1 MECDAMSENIRRIA
15 ALGQSLWLDYISR
28 DLLRS
33 GALQGLIEEGITG
46 MTSNPTIFHKSI
58 AGGSEYDD
66 EIAELAARGLS
77 AGEIYEQLAMA
88 DIGEA
93 ADQLRGVYNE
103 THARDGYV
111 SIEVNPHLARD
122 TDGTIAEAR
131 RLFHAIGRPNVMIK
145 VPATEAGLPAIT
157 ALIGAGINVNVT
169 LIFSIAMYEKVME
182 AYIRGLRQLQS
193 TGRPLGLVA
202 SVASFFVS
210 RVDTLVD
217 EQLAALDAGRGDPQ
231 LAELRGTAAVA
242 NARLAYARYREVF
255 GSPGFASLR
264 ALGARPQR
272 PLWAST
278 GTKNPA
284 YSPTKYVD
292 ELIGPETVNTV
303 PLQTLEAIRR
313 QATPAC
319 TVDRDPGAAGQV
331 MEQLAA
337 VGIDMNAVTAR
348 LLTDGVRLFVDS
360 FDRLLADLEAKRSR
374 LMPAAA
380 ARSS

>member
-1 MECDAMSENIRRIA
+1 MSESIRGIT

-28 DLLRS
+28 DLLRN
-33 GALQGLIEEGITG
+33 GALQRLIEEGITG

-58 AGGSEYDD
+58 AGGSEYDE
-66 EIAELAARGLS
+66 EIAELAGRGLS
-77 AGEIYEQLAMA
+77 AAEIYEQLAIA

-103 THARDGYV
+103 THARDGFV

-131 RLFHAIGRPNVMIK
+131 RLFRTISRPNVMIK

-182 AYIRGLRQLQS
+182 AYIRGLERLQS

-217 EQLAALDAGRGDPQ
+217 EQIAALDAGRRDPQ

-242 NARLAYARYREVF
+242 NARLAYARYQEVF
-255 GSPGFASLR
+255 ESPNFAPLR

-278 GTKNPA
+278 GTKNQA

-292 ELIGPETVNTV
+292 ELIGPNTVNTV
-303 PLQTLEAIRR
+303 PPQTLEAIRQ
-313 QATPAC
+313 QATPAR
-319 TVDRDPGAAGQV
+319 TVDRDLAAAEQVMKRLAAAGV
-331 MEQLAA
+331 
-337 VGIDMNAVTAR
+337 DMNAVTAR
-348 LLTDGVRLFVDS
+348 LLTDGVKLFADS
-360 FDRLLADLEAKRSR
+360 FDGLLADLEAKRSR
-374 LMPAAA
+374 LAPTPAAA
-380 ARSS
+380 AL